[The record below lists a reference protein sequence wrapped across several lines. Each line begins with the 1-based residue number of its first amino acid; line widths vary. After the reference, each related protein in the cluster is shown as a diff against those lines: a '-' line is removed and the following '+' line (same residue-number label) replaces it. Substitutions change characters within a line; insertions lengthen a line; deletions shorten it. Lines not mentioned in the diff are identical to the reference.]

1 LGAEESVSVLR
12 EGELC
17 AWKSYVVV
25 VYMDFG
31 TGYVMG
37 KYQIAKHSAF
47 THLSIPKDE
56 LVLIDP
62 MLYPL
67 YGYERK
73 DDEGV
78 AREYRIW

>member
-1 LGAEESVSVLR
+1 
-12 EGELC
+12 
-17 AWKSYVVV
+17 
-25 VYMDFG
+25 
-31 TGYVMG
+31 MG
-37 KYQIAKHSAF
+37 KYQTAKHSAF

-62 MLYPL
+62 VLYPL